1 MMNGPEYCTVTPSLP
16 LPLVP
21 LFRPE
26 GLDLIKRVRPTEEK
40 LIASRG
46 RLLCLHPPLFLPHF
60 SLLRPAV
67 ASQPGRKR
75 MRKVSFRDRNIPLIL
90 DCLLGRS
97 VGGRVERRGGG
108 GVGLE
113 AQGD

>member
-1 MMNGPEYCTVTPSLP
+1 MRKKEVALPPPHDRMMNGPEYCTVTPSLP

-67 ASQPGRKR
+67 ASQPGK
-75 MRKVSFRDRNIPLIL
+75 K
-90 DCLLGRS
+90 G
-97 VGGRVERRGGG
+97 
-108 GVGLE
+108 
-113 AQGD
+113 